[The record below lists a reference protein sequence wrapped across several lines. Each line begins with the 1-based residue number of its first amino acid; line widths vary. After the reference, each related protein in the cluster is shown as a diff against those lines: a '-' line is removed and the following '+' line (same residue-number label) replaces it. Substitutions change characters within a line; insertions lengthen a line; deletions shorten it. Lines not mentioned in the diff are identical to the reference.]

1 MAETH
6 DVMALVAFGEAHDF
20 AGQGLADEY
29 AFAAPSDTRPEEWTR
44 RTS

>member
-6 DVMALVAFGEAHDF
+6 DVMALVAFGEADDF

-29 AFAAPSDTRPEEWTR
+29 AFAAPSISPEWWTR